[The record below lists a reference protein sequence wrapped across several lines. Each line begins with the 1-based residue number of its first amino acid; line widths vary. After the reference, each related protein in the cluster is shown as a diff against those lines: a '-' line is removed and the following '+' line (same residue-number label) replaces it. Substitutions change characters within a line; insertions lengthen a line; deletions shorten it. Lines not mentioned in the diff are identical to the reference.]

1 MAPRRTASVPKSPD
15 VSGNRVLPNGSVTP
29 RLESPTFD
37 GPSKGDELVEL
48 AEDLGMPLLEWQKH
62 VIRNAMRLDDK
73 GGHAHRV
80 CGLTVARQNGK
91 SALLQLRI
99 AAGLLLWD
107 ERLIVAT
114 AQSREVALETFRG
127 VVDLIEG
134 SPKYA
139 GQLKTVLRSYGR
151 EELQLRNGC
160 RYRLV
165 APTSGGARGFSAHL
179 AIIDELR
186 EHHSY
191 DAYAAISYT
200 TTVPK
205 GQLWFASNAGDQS
218 SVVLNDM
225 RRQALGQSEPGN
237 VYYAEWSADPTLD
250 VDDPEGWAQA
260 NPSLGH
266 LIDHDVIEARLKTD
280 PRAVFETEALCRWV
294 DVLDSPWPPNAW
306 ADCADLDLDLEPGAP
321 TFLAVDVSIDRRHA
335 ALVAVQQLPDD
346 KIGAHLL
353 DTWTAEGAI
362 DELAIASAIAPI
374 ARKLNARS
382 IAFDRYTA
390 AGIASRLASVGIP
403 VGDCSGAQFAQ
414 ACDEL
419 LSSMVHDRLVHGG
432 QDTLTEH
439 VLSAVKKPYSDGG
452 WRIVR
457 RQSAGPIAGAVALAM
472 ATHYAL
478 RPLPKAEILFA

>member
-1 MAPRRTASVPKSPD
+1 MSPKRTATLTEAPDASGGSPPK
-15 VSGNRVLPNGSVTP
+15 GIQTP
-29 RLESPTFD
+29 RLETPHNDPAGVGVQVTQ
-37 GPSKGDELVEL
+37 L
-48 AEDLGMPLLEWQKH
+48 AEELGVPLLPWQAH
-62 VIRNAMRLDDK
+62 VIERACSGAPGAWD
-73 GGHAHRV
+73 HTTV
-80 CGLTVARQNGK
+80 GLVVSRQQGK
-91 SALLQLRI
+91 SHLLRMRI
-99 AAGLLLWD
+99 LAGLLLWD

-127 VVDLIEG
+127 VVEMLEG
-134 SPKYA
+134 HPKFV
-139 GQLKTVLRSYGR
+139 GQIKSVLRSYGR
-151 EELQLRNGC
+151 EELLLRNGC

-165 APTSGGARGFSAHL
+165 APTAGGARGFTANL

-186 EHHSY
+186 EHKTF

-200 TTVPK
+200 TTVPR
-205 GQLWFASNAGDQS
+205 GQLWFASNAGDQT

-225 RRQALGQSEPGN
+225 RRQALAASAPGR
-237 VYYAEWSADPTLD
+237 VYYAEWSADPLLD
-250 VDDPEGWAQA
+250 VADPLAWAQA

-266 LIDHDVIEARLKTD
+266 LVDASIIEGRLKTD
-280 PRAVFETEALCRWV
+280 PRNVFETEALCRWV

-306 ADCADLDLDLEPGAP
+306 ADCGDLDHDLVDGAP

-335 ALVAVQQLPDD
+335 ALIAVQQLPDD
-346 KIGAHLL
+346 RLGAVLL
-353 DTWTAEGAI
+353 ETWRADGAI
-362 DELAIASAIAPI
+362 DELEVASAIAPI

-390 AGIASRLASVGIP
+390 AGIASRLASAGIP

-419 LSSMVHDRLVHGG
+419 LSSMVHGRLIHNG
-432 QDTLTEH
+432 DETLTEH
-439 VLSAVKKPYSDGG
+439 VLACVKKPVSDGG

-478 RPLPKAEILFA
+478 QPIPRADILFA

>member
-1 MAPRRTASVPKSPD
+1 MAV
-15 VSGNRVLPNGSVTP
+15 
-29 RLESPTFD
+29 D
-37 GPSKGDELVEL
+37 GD
-48 AEDLGMPLLEWQKH
+48 
-62 VIRNAMRLDDK
+62 

-80 CGLTVARQNGK
+80 VGLTVSRQNGK
-91 SALLQLRI
+91 SALLKLRI

-134 SPKYA
+134 SPKYVA
-139 GQLKTVLRSYGR
+139 QIKGVIRSYGR
-151 EELQLRNGC
+151 EELTLRNGC

-165 APTSGGARGFSAHL
+165 APTAGGARGFSAHL
-179 AIIDELR
+179 AVIDELR
-186 EHHSY
+186 EHKSY

-200 TTVPK
+200 TTVPR

-225 RRQALGQSEPGN
+225 RRQALGQAEPSTM
-237 VYYAEWSADPTLD
+237 YYAEWSADPQLE
-250 VDDPEGWAQA
+250 VDDPEAWAQA

-266 LIDHDVIEARLKTD
+266 LITPDVIESRLKTD
-280 PRAVFETEALCRWV
+280 PRPVFETEALCRWV

-306 ADCADLDLDLEPGAP
+306 ADCADPDLEMVKGAP

-335 ALVAVQQLPDD
+335 ALVAVQHLEDD
-346 KIGAHLL
+346 RLGVHLME
-353 DTWTAEGAI
+353 TWTADGAI
-362 DELAIASAIAPI
+362 DELAIAGAIAPI
-374 ARKLNARS
+374 ARNLSARS
-382 IAFDRYTA
+382 VAFDRYTA
-390 AGIASRLASVGIP
+390 AGIASRLASAGIP

-419 LSSMVHDRLVHGG
+419 LSSMVHGRLVHGA
-432 QDTLTEH
+432 QTDLTEH
-439 VLSAVKKPYSDGG
+439 VLACVKKPVADGG

-457 RQSAGPIAGAVALAM
+457 RQSSGPIAGAVATVM
-472 ATHYAL
+472 AVHYAL
-478 RPLPKAEILFA
+478 RPLAQPTVMFA

>member
-1 MAPRRTASVPKSPD
+1 M
-15 VSGNRVLPNGSVTP
+15 GQQ
-29 RLESPTFD
+29 
-37 GPSKGDELVEL
+37 LVDL
-48 AEDLGMPLLEWQKH
+48 AADLGVPLMPWQAH
-62 VIRNAMRLDDK
+62 VAVASHA
-73 GGHAHRV
+73 GGPGDWDHRV
-80 CGLTVARQNGK
+80 VGLTVARQNGK
-91 SALLQLRI
+91 SHLLRMRI
-99 AAGLLLWD
+99 LAGLLLWD

-127 VVDLIEG
+127 VVDLLE
-134 SPKYA
+134 SHPKYVA
-139 GQLKTVLRSYGR
+139 QIKTVIRSYGR
-151 EELQLRNGC
+151 EELTLRNGC

-165 APTSGGARGFSAHL
+165 APTAGGARGFSANL

-200 TTVPK
+200 TTVPR

-225 RRQALGQSEPGN
+225 RRQALAQSEPGTI
-237 VYYAEWSADPTLD
+237 YYAEWSADPALD
-250 VDDPEGWAQA
+250 VDDPEAWAQA

-266 LIDHDVIEARLKTD
+266 LITPDVIEGRLKTD
-280 PRAVFETEALCRWV
+280 PRPVFETEALCRWV

-306 ADCADLDLDLEPGAP
+306 ADCGDPDLELDPAAP

-335 ALVAVQQLPDD
+335 ALVAVQQLEGDRL
-346 KIGAHLL
+346 GAHLL
-353 DTWTAEGAI
+353 ETWTADGAI
-362 DELAIASAIAPI
+362 DEMGIAGVIAPI
-374 ARKLNARS
+374 ARKLAARS
-382 IAFDRYTA
+382 VAFDRYTA

-419 LSSMVHDRLVHGG
+419 LSSMVHGRLAHGV

-439 VLSAVKKPYSDGG
+439 VMAAVKKPVADGG

-457 RQSAGPIAGAVALAM
+457 RQSSGPIAGAVALAM

-478 RPLPKAEILFA
+478 RPLPRPEIIFA

>member
-1 MAPRRTASVPKSPD
+1 M
-15 VSGNRVLPNGSVTP
+15 TP

-48 AEDLGMPLLEWQKH
+48 AADLGVDLMPWQVH
-62 VIRNAMRLDDK
+62 VVRNAMQLRED
-73 GGHAHRV
+73 GSNAHRV
-80 CGLTVARQNGK
+80 VGLTVARQNGK
-91 SALLQLRI
+91 SMLLQLRI

-114 AQSREVALETFRG
+114 AQSRDVALETFRG
-127 VVDLIEG
+127 VVDLIEN
-134 SPKYA
+134 SPKYTL
-139 GQLKTVLRSYGR
+139 QVRSVLRSYGR
-151 EELQLRNGC
+151 EELRLRNGC

-165 APTSGGARGFSAHL
+165 APTSGGARGFSCHL
-179 AIIDELR
+179 AVIDELR
-186 EHHSY
+186 EHRTY

-218 SVVLNDM
+218 SVVLNDL
-225 RRQALGQSEPGN
+225 RRQALGQSTPGN
-237 VYYAEWSADPTLD
+237 VYYAEWSADPQLD
-250 VDDPEGWAQA
+250 VADPVAWAQA

-266 LIDHDVIEARLKTD
+266 LIDDDTLAGRLETD

-294 DVLDSPWPPNAW
+294 DVLDSPWPHNAW
-306 ADCADLDLDLEPGAP
+306 ADCADLDLELVAGAP

-335 ALVAVQQLPDD
+335 ALVAVQKLDD
-346 KIGAHLL
+346 DRLAAHLL
-353 DTWTAEGAI
+353 ETWTADGAI
-362 DELAIASAIAPI
+362 DELAIAGAIAPI
-374 ARKLNARS
+374 YRRLAARS

-419 LSSMVHDRLVHGG
+419 LSAMVHGRLVHGA
-432 QDTLTEH
+432 QDGLTAH
-439 VLSAVKKPYSDGG
+439 VLACVKKPVSDGG

-472 ATHYAL
+472 ATHYATQ
-478 RPLPKAEILFA
+478 PLPSATVMFA

>member
-1 MAPRRTASVPKSPD
+1 MTPPRSRSVPSD
-15 VSGNRVLPNGSVTP
+15 SDASGSTPPKGVQTP
-29 RLESPTFD
+29 RLESPHDAPEGVGTQV
-37 GPSKGDELVEL
+37 VEL
-48 AEDLGMPLLEWQKH
+48 ADALGVPLLPWQAH
-62 VIRNAMRLDDK
+62 VIERACSGSPGAWD
-73 GGHAHRV
+73 HTTV
-80 CGLTVARQNGK
+80 GLVVARQQGK
-91 SALLQLRI
+91 SHLLRMRI
-99 AAGLLLWD
+99 LAGLLLWD

-127 VVDLIEG
+127 VVDMLEG
-134 SPKYA
+134 HPKFV
-139 GQLKTVLRSYGR
+139 GQIKSVLRSYGR
-151 EELQLRNGC
+151 EELVLRNGC

-165 APTSGGARGFSAHL
+165 APTAGGARGFTANL

-186 EHHSY
+186 EHKTF

-200 TTVPK
+200 TTVPR
-205 GQLWFASNAGDQS
+205 GQLWFASNAGDQT

-225 RRQALGQSEPGN
+225 RRQALAATAPGR
-237 VYYAEWSADPTLD
+237 VYYAEWSADPQLD
-250 VDDPEGWAQA
+250 VADPLAWAQA

-266 LIDHDVIEARLKTD
+266 LVDPAIIEGRLKTD
-280 PRAVFETEALCRWV
+280 PRNVFETEALCRWV

-306 ADCADLDLDLEPGAP
+306 ADCGDLEHDLVEGAP

-346 KIGAHLL
+346 RLGAVLL
-353 DTWTAEGAI
+353 ETWVADGAI
-362 DELAIASAIAPI
+362 DELEVASVIAPI
-374 ARKLNARS
+374 ARKLAARS

-390 AGIASRLASVGIP
+390 AGIASRLASAGIP

-419 LSSMVHDRLVHGG
+419 LSSMVHGRLVHNG
-432 QDTLTEH
+432 DETLTEH
-439 VLSAVKKPYSDGG
+439 VLACVKKPVADGG

-478 RPLPKAEILFA
+478 RPLPRAEVLFA

>member
-1 MAPRRTASVPKSPD
+1 VQSDTYPPYGEP
-15 VSGNRVLPNGSVTP
+15 LP
-29 RLESPTFD
+29 RLESPRSNVQ
-37 GPSKGDELVEL
+37 GVGQQLVDL
-48 AEDLGMPLLEWQKH
+48 AAEFGVPLLPWQVH
-62 VIRNAMRLDDK
+62 IAMNA
-73 GGHAHRV
+73 HAGSPGAFEHRTVGV
-80 CGLTVARQNGK
+80 CVARQSGK
-91 SALLQLRI
+91 SHLLRMRI
-99 AAGLLLWD
+99 LAGLLLWD

-127 VVDLIEG
+127 VVDLLE
-134 SPKYA
+134 SHPKYVA
-139 GQLKTVLRSYGR
+139 QIKGVTRSYGR
-151 EELQLRNGC
+151 EELVMRNGC

-165 APTSGGARGFSAHL
+165 APTAGGARGFSASL

-186 EHHSY
+186 EHKTY

-205 GQLWFASNAGDQS
+205 GQLWFASNAGDQTS
-218 SVVLNDM
+218 IVLNDM
-225 RRQALGQSEPGN
+225 RRMALAQSEPGTI
-237 VYYAEWSADPTLD
+237 YYAEWSADPQLE
-250 VDDPEGWAQA
+250 VDDPKAWAQA

-266 LIDHDVIEARLKTD
+266 LIDPDVIAGRLKTD
-280 PRAVFETEALCRWV
+280 PRPVFETEALCRWV

-306 ADCADLDLDLEPGAP
+306 ADCADLDLDLSPGAP

-335 ALVAVQQLPDD
+335 ALVAVQVLEDD
-346 KIGAHLL
+346 RLGVHLL
-353 DTWTAEGAI
+353 DTWKADGAI
-362 DELAIASAIAPI
+362 DELQIASAIAPL

-419 LSSMVHDRLVHGG
+419 LSSMVHGRLVHGG
-432 QDTLTEH
+432 QDELTEH
-439 VLSAVKKPYSDGG
+439 VLACVKKPVSDGG

-478 RPLPKAEILFA
+478 QPISKAEVMFA

>member
-1 MAPRRTASVPKSPD
+1 VTPPKRAATLTKHPDASDSCPPKG
-15 VSGNRVLPNGSVTP
+15 VVEP
-29 RLESPTFD
+29 RLESPW
-37 GPSKGDELVEL
+37 SARKGVGQQLVDL
-48 AEDLGMPLLEWQKH
+48 ADDFGVPLLPWQALIAEK
-62 VIRNAMRLDDK
+62 A
-73 GGHAHRV
+73 HAGAPGDWDHRV
-80 CGLTVARQNGK
+80 VGVTVARQNGK
-91 SALLQLRI
+91 SHLLRMRI
-99 AAGLLLWD
+99 LAGLLLWD

-127 VVDLIEG
+127 VVELLEQH
-134 SPKYA
+134 PKHVMA
-139 GQLKTVLRSYGR
+139 IKGVTRSYGR
-151 EELQLRNGC
+151 EELVMRNGC

-165 APTSGGARGFSAHL
+165 APTAGGARGFSAHL

-186 EHHSY
+186 EHKTY

-205 GQLWFASNAGDQS
+205 GQLWFASNAGDQT

-225 RRQALGQSEPGN
+225 RRQALAQSKPSTI
-237 VYYAEWSADPTLD
+237 YYAEWSADPQLN
-250 VDDPEGWAQA
+250 VDDPAAWAQA

-266 LIDHDVIEARLKTD
+266 LVDADVIEGRLRTD
-280 PRAVFETEALCRWV
+280 PRPVFETEALCRWV

-306 ADCADLDLDLEPGAP
+306 ADCADADLGLVEGAP

-346 KIGAHLL
+346 RLAAHLL
-353 DTWTAEGAI
+353 ETWTAEGAI
-362 DELAIASAIAPI
+362 DELQIAGAIAPL

-419 LSSMVHDRLVHGG
+419 LSSMVHGRLVHGD
-432 QDTLTEH
+432 QQTLTEH
-439 VLSAVKKPYSDGG
+439 VLACVKKPVSDGG

-478 RPLPKAEILFA
+478 QPLPRAEVMFA

>member
-1 MAPRRTASVPKSPD
+1 MTPKG
-15 VSGNRVLPNGSVTP
+15 VQVP
-29 RLESPTFD
+29 RLETPAFE
-37 GPSKGDELVEL
+37 GPGVGQELIDL

-62 VIRNAMRLDDK
+62 VVLKAHVGSPGNW
-73 GGHAHRV
+73 AHRI
-80 CGLTVARQNGK
+80 CGLTIARQNGK
-91 SALLQLRI
+91 SALLKLRI

-134 SPKYA
+134 HPKYVA
-139 GQLKTVLRSYGR
+139 QIKGVIRSYGR
-151 EELQLRNGC
+151 EELTLRNGC

-165 APTSGGARGFSAHL
+165 APTSGGARGFSASL

-186 EHHSY
+186 EHHNY

-225 RRQALGQSEPGN
+225 RRQALAQSTPGS
-237 VYYAEWSADPTLD
+237 VYYAEWSADPQLD
-250 VDDPEGWAQA
+250 VDDPEAWAQA
-260 NPSLGH
+260 NPSMGYLV
-266 LIDHDVIEARLKTD
+266 DAEVIESRLKTD
-280 PRAVFETEALCRWV
+280 PRPVFETEALCRWV

-306 ADCADLDLDLEPGAP
+306 ADCGDPDLELVQGAP

-335 ALVAVQQLPDD
+335 ALVAIQVLEGDR
-346 KIGAHLL
+346 IAAHLM
-353 DTWTAEGAI
+353 DTWTADGAI
-362 DELAIASAIAPI
+362 DELGIAAAIAPI
-374 ARKLNARS
+374 ARSLNARS
-382 IAFDRYTA
+382 VAFDRYTA
-390 AGIASRLASVGIP
+390 AGIASRLASAGIP

-419 LSSMVHDRLVHGG
+419 LSSMVHGRLVHGV

-439 VLSAVKKPYSDGG
+439 VLACVKKPVADGG

-478 RPLPKAEILFA
+478 QPMSRAEVIFA

>member
-1 MAPRRTASVPKSPD
+1 VTPPKRPGTLTEPPVESDNFPPKGVD
-15 VSGNRVLPNGSVTP
+15 EP
-29 RLESPTFD
+29 RLESPYD
-37 GPSKGDELVEL
+37 ASEGVGQQLIDL
-48 AEDLGMPLLEWQKH
+48 AAEFGVPLLPWQAL
-62 VIRNAMRLDDK
+62 IAERA
-73 GGHAHRV
+73 HAGQPGAWEHRTV
-80 CGLTVARQNGK
+80 GVTVARQNGK
-91 SALLQLRI
+91 SHLLRMRI
-99 AAGLLLWD
+99 LAGLLLWN

-127 VVDLIEG
+127 VVELLE
-134 SPKYA
+134 SHPKYVA
-139 GQLKTVLRSYGR
+139 QIKSVTRSYGR
-151 EELQLRNGC
+151 EELIMRNGC

-165 APTSGGARGFSAHL
+165 APTAGGARGFSASL
-179 AIIDELR
+179 AVIDELR
-186 EHHSY
+186 EHKTY

-205 GQLWFASNAGDQS
+205 GQLWFASNAGDQT

-225 RRQALGQSEPGN
+225 RRMALAQSTPGTI
-237 VYYAEWSADPTLD
+237 YYAEWSADPQLN
-250 VDDPEGWAQA
+250 VDDPVAWAQA

-266 LIDHDVIEARLKTD
+266 LVDAEVIEGRLKTD
-280 PRAVFETEALCRWV
+280 PRPVFETEALCRWV

-306 ADCADLDLDLEPGAP
+306 ADCADLDLDLVEGAP

-346 KIGAHLL
+346 RLGVHLL
-353 DTWTAEGAI
+353 DTWQADGAI
-362 DELAIASAIAPI
+362 DELQIAGAIAPL
-374 ARKLNARS
+374 ARKLQARS

-390 AGIASRLASVGIP
+390 AGIASRLASVGLP

-419 LSSMVHDRLVHGG
+419 LSSMVHGRLVHAG

-439 VLSAVKKPYSDGG
+439 VLACVKKPVSDGG

-457 RQSAGPIAGAVALAM
+457 RQSAGPIAAAVALAM

-478 RPLPKAEILFA
+478 QPLPRADIMFA

>member
-1 MAPRRTASVPKSPD
+1 VTPKRPGKQTKADGPSESCPPKGVD
-15 VSGNRVLPNGSVTP
+15 RP
-29 RLESPTFD
+29 RLEAPPSDRD
-37 GPSKGDELVEL
+37 GVGQQLVDL
-48 AEDLGMPLLEWQKH
+48 AAEFGVPLLPWQAHVALNAHAGGPGEW
-62 VIRNAMRLDDK
+62 D
-73 GGHAHRV
+73 HRV
-80 CGLTVARQNGK
+80 VGVTVARQNGK
-91 SALLQLRI
+91 SHLLRMRI
-99 AAGLLLWD
+99 LAGLLLWD

-127 VVDLIEG
+127 VVDLLEG
-134 SPKYA
+134 HPKYVA
-139 GQLKTVLRSYGR
+139 QIKSVIRSYGR
-151 EELQLRNGC
+151 EELLMRNGC

-186 EHHSY
+186 EHHNY

-225 RRQALGQSEPGN
+225 RRQALAQSAPSTI
-237 VYYAEWSADPTLD
+237 YYAEWSADPLLD
-250 VDDPEGWAQA
+250 VDDPQAWAQA

-266 LIDHDVIEARLKTD
+266 LITPDVIEGRLKTD
-280 PRAVFETEALCRWV
+280 PRPVFETEALCRWV

-306 ADCADLDLDLEPGAP
+306 ADCADPDLELVKGAP

-335 ALVAVQQLPDD
+335 ALVAVQ
-346 KIGAHLL
+346 HLEGDRL
-353 DTWTAEGAI
+353 GVHLMETWQADGAI
-362 DELAIASAIAPI
+362 DELAIAGKIAPI
-374 ARKLNARS
+374 ARDMMARS
-382 IAFDRYTA
+382 VAFDRYTA
-390 AGIASRLASVGIP
+390 AGIASRLAAVGIP
-403 VGDCSGAQFAQ
+403 VGDCSGSMFAQ

-419 LSSMVHDRLVHGG
+419 LSSMVHGRLVHGA
-432 QDTLTEH
+432 QDALTDH
-439 VLSAVKKPYSDGG
+439 VLACVKKPVSDGG

-457 RQSAGPIAGAVALAM
+457 RQSSGPIAGAVALAM

-478 RPLPKAEILFA
+478 RPLPQPAVMFA

>member
-1 MAPRRTASVPKSPD
+1 MAKE
-15 VSGNRVLPNGSVTP
+15 SGNQFPPQGVQTP
-29 RLESPTFD
+29 RLETPTFD
-37 GPSKGDELVEL
+37 RPGVGDQLIEL
-48 AEDLGMPLLEWQKH
+48 AEELGMKLLPWQEH
-62 VIRNAMRLDDK
+62 VVRNAHV
-73 GGHAHRV
+73 GGPGEWAHRV
-80 CGLTVARQNGK
+80 VGLTIARQNGK
-91 SALLQLRI
+91 SALLKLRI

-134 SPKYA
+134 HPKYVA
-139 GQLKTVLRSYGR
+139 QIKAVTRSYGR
-151 EELQLRNGC
+151 EELTLRNGC

-165 APTSGGARGFSAHL
+165 APTAGGARGFSASL

-225 RRQALGQSEPGN
+225 RRQALAESKPGTM
-237 VYYAEWSADPTLD
+237 YYAEWSADPQLD
-250 VDDPEGWAQA
+250 VDDPQAWAQA
-260 NPSLGH
+260 NPSMGYLVDAEV
-266 LIDHDVIEARLKTD
+266 LESRLKTD
-280 PRAVFETEALCRWV
+280 PRPVFETEALCRWV

-306 ADCADLDLDLEPGAP
+306 ADCGDPDLDLVAGAP

-335 ALVAVQQLPDD
+335 ALVAVQVLDED
-346 KIGAHLL
+346 KIAAHLM
-353 DTWTAEGAI
+353 DTWTADGAI
-362 DELAIASAIAPI
+362 DELSIAGAIAPI
-374 ARKLNARS
+374 ARSLNARS
-382 IAFDRYTA
+382 VAFDRYTA

-419 LSSMVHDRLVHGG
+419 LSSMVHGRLIHGA
-432 QDTLTEH
+432 QTTLTEH
-439 VLSAVKKPYSDGG
+439 VLACVKKPVADGG

-478 RPLPKAEILFA
+478 RPMSRAEVIFA